1 MAMNKIN
8 QIRHRKSLD
17 QIKPYTPG
25 KPLWEVQ
32 KELGLT
38 KVIKL
43 ASNENPLGPSPKA
56 LQAIS
61 NILSGLNRYPDA
73 HAIDLKNVI
82 ASQMSLSTDQ
92 LIITN
97 GADELITLIS
107 ETFLEAEEEIIVP
120 SPSFSEYDFGA
131 HLMGAK
137 VVAVPLDQ
145 MYQFNVDAIL
155 SAVTDHTK
163 LLYICS
169 PNNPTGTYILKSEV
183 EKLLDLLPKHIL
195 VVFDSAYSHFATK
208 EDYTDGLEFVR
219 SGYPIIV
226 LQTFSKI
233 YGIAGLRVGFGAAP
247 ESIIKSILRVKEP
260 FNVNSIAQAA
270 AAAAITDKVHV
281 EHSKQANTEGR
292 EQLYKALTEFG
303 LKYVESM
310 SNFVLVEFGSRAKQV
325 YEELL
330 KQGVIVRYG
339 DIWGMPEHI
348 RISIGTHEE
357 NTTLIEAIRSIV
369 LQLGLVKE

>member
-1 MAMNKIN
+1 MDKIK
-8 QIRHRKSLD
+8 QIKHRTSLEK
-17 QIKPYTPG
+17 IKPYTPG

-56 LQAIS
+56 LEAIK
-61 NILSGLNRYPDA
+61 NCLSGLNRYPDA
-73 HAIDLKNVI
+73 HAIELKKMI
-82 ASQMSLSTDQ
+82 ASRLSLTTEQ

-107 ETFLEAEEEIIVP
+107 ETFLEPGDEIIVP

-131 HLMGAK
+131 YLMGAK
-137 VVAVPLDQ
+137 VVAVPLDDE
-145 MYQFNVDAIL
+145 YQFNIDAIL
-155 SAVTDHTK
+155 SAVTNYTK

-169 PNNPTGTYILKSEV
+169 PNNPTGTYIPMSML
-183 EKLLDLLPKHIL
+183 EKLLLSLPEHIL
-195 VVFDSAYSHFATK
+195 VVFDSAYSHFATN

-219 SGYPIIV
+219 SSYPIIV

-233 YGIAGLRVGFGAAP
+233 YGLAGVRVGFGAAP
-247 ESIIKSILRVKEP
+247 EFIIKSILQVKEP

-270 AAAAITDKVHV
+270 AAAAIKDDVHV
-281 EHSKQANTEGR
+281 KHSKRVNTAGR
-292 EQLYKALTEFG
+292 EQLYKALSEFG
-303 LKYVESM
+303 LRYTESM
-310 SNFVLVEFGSRAKQV
+310 SNFVLVKFGAMAKKV

-330 KQGVIVRYG
+330 ANGVIVRYG
-339 DIWGMPEHI
+339 ETWGMPEHI
-348 RISIGTHEE
+348 RISIGTQEE
-357 NTTLIEAIRSIV
+357 NSILIEAIRTIV
-369 LQLGLVKE
+369 FKMTASGL